1 LLKDLRDAVWQ
12 MKRDEVEQRKLF
24 EHEKRKNEELTQLII
39 EVEKDRDELNEKL
52 QETQVE
58 MLQMGSNKTEGST
71 WGIVRWFLL
80 VTVVVL
86 FMSLYNK
93 DS

>member
-24 EHEKRKNEELTQLII
+24 DHEKRKNEELTQLII
-39 EVEKDRDELNEKL
+39 EVEKDRNELNEKL

>member
-12 MKRDEVEQRKLF
+12 MKRDDVEQRKLF

-93 DS
+93 ES

>member
-1 LLKDLRDAVWQ
+1 VQTPNDCGYYQWIDREATKHERTLLKDLRDAVWQ
-12 MKRDEVEQRKLF
+12 MKRDDVEQRKLF

-58 MLQMGSNKTEGST
+58 ML
-71 WGIVRWFLL
+71 
-80 VTVVVL
+80 
-86 FMSLYNK
+86 
-93 DS
+93 

>member
-58 MLQMGSNKTEGST
+58 ML
-71 WGIVRWFLL
+71 
-80 VTVVVL
+80 
-86 FMSLYNK
+86 
-93 DS
+93 

>member
-58 MLQMGSNKTEGST
+58 MLEMGSNKTEGST

>member
-1 LLKDLRDAVWQ
+1 

-24 EHEKRKNEELTQLII
+24 DHEKRKNEELTQLII
-39 EVEKDRDELNEKL
+39 EVEKDRNELNEKL

>member
-12 MKRDEVEQRKLF
+12 MKRDDVEQRKLF

-58 MLQMGSNKTEGST
+58 ML
-71 WGIVRWFLL
+71 
-80 VTVVVL
+80 
-86 FMSLYNK
+86 
-93 DS
+93 